1 MKATGDRRL
10 KFFMQ
15 KHIPFQA
22 LKKAGFFAGVPFNDY
37 EEQAR
42 RICNRFGLKNIYDYS
57 SHLPKKYRW
66 GVPFAEDT
74 ENRFGDTIAT
84 IIEKE
89 LNQKK

>member
-22 LKKAGFFAGVPFNDY
+22 LKKAGFFAGVRFNDY

-42 RICNRFGLKNIYDYS
+42 RICNRFGLKNIYDYTLA
-57 SHLPKKYRW
+57 LPNEKYQ
-66 GVPFAEDT
+66 GFACSFT
-74 ENRFGDTIAT
+74 NRFGDTITT

-89 LNQKK
+89 LNQKP